1 MIIDTHH
8 HFWKYIADNYGW
20 IDESMGVLKKDYL
33 PPDLEVEMVKARVS
47 GTVVVQARQSIE
59 ETRWLLDLA
68 ERTPFIKGVV
78 GWFDLQS
85 EKIGEQLDQY
95 AAHPKLVGA
104 RHVIH
109 DEPDDDFMF
118 RPAFLQGL
126 ELLQNYSLTYD
137 LLLFPKHLKG
147 ATELVGLLPDQTFIL
162 DHISK
167 PPVSSGIL
175 QPWKDDLEA
184 LASRSNVWCKISGM
198 VTEADHNRWRYEEF
212 VPYLDT
218 VLNAFGRDRIM
229 LGSDW
234 PVCRLAG
241 EYKEI
246 MDIPLRFIED
256 LKEDDKIRIYRQ
268 NAIECYQLE
277 D

>member
-8 HFWKYIADNYGW
+8 HLWKYIADDYGW
-20 IDESMGVLKKDYL
+20 IDESMGVLRKDYL
-33 PPDLEVEMVKARVS
+33 PSDLEYEMVKAGVS

-59 ETRWLLDLA
+59 ETRWLLELA
-68 ERTPFIKGVV
+68 EHHPFIKGVV

-85 EKIGEQLDQY
+85 EKIDEQLDQY

-118 RPAFLQGL
+118 RPAFLRGL
-126 ELLQNYSLTYD
+126 ELLQNYNLSYD
-137 LLLFPKHLKG
+137 LLLFPKHLKS
-147 ATELVGLLPDQTFIL
+147 AAELVGLLPDQTFIL

-167 PPVSSGIL
+167 PRISSGIF

-198 VTEADHNRWRYEEF
+198 VTEADQNRWRYEEF

-256 LKEDDKIRIYRQ
+256 LKEEDKIRIYRQ
-268 NAIECYQLE
+268 NAIKCYQLE

>member
-8 HFWKYIADNYGW
+8 HLWKYIADEYGW
-20 IDESMGVLKKDYL
+20 IDESMGVLRKDYL
-33 PPDLEVEMVKARVS
+33 PSDLEYEMVKARVS

-126 ELLQNYSLTYD
+126 ELLQNYNLAYD
-137 LLLFPKHLKG
+137 LLLFPKHLKS

-167 PPVSSGIL
+167 PPISSGIF

-218 VLNAFGRDRIM
+218 VLNAFGMERIM
-229 LGSDW
+229 L
-234 PVCRLAG
+234 
-241 EYKEI
+241 
-246 MDIPLRFIED
+246 
-256 LKEDDKIRIYRQ
+256 
-268 NAIECYQLE
+268 
-277 D
+277 

>member
-8 HFWKYIADNYGW
+8 HFWKYIADEYGW

-33 PPDLEVEMVKARVS
+33 PPDLEVEMVKAGVS
-47 GTVVVQARQSIE
+47 GTVVVQARQKIE
-59 ETRWLLDLA
+59 ETSWLLDLA

-85 EKIGEQLDQY
+85 EKISEQLDQY

-118 RPAFLQGL
+118 RPAFLKGL
-126 ELLQNYSLTYD
+126 ELLQNYNLSYD
-137 LLLFPKHLKG
+137 LLLFPKHLKS
-147 ATELVGLLPDQTFIL
+147 ATELVRLLPDQTFIL

-175 QPWKDDLEA
+175 QPWKDDIEA

-198 VTEADHNRWRYEEF
+198 VTETDHHRWRYKEF
-212 VPYLDT
+212 VPYLNT
-218 VLNAFGRDRIM
+218 VLSAFGRERIM

-246 MDIPLRFIED
+246 MDIPLRYIEN
-256 LKEDDKIRIYRQ
+256 LNEDDKIRIYRQ